1 MKCTLI
7 LERRIEFYNKID
19 EKLMTNA
26 IETIITED
34 DDVDLPE

>member
-1 MKCTLI
+1 MPFNINLI
-7 LERRIEFYNKID
+7 YNKID

-26 IETIITED
+26 IETIIRDD